1 MSKEA
6 EEKLKT
12 IEHYSYYLSDNIGK
26 GFSSIVYKGKNK
38 QNGLPVAIK
47 VIDLRK
53 LSESTMR

>member
-1 MSKEA
+1 MSKEG
-6 EEKLKT
+6 EERLKT

-47 VIDLRK
+47 VIDLRN
-53 LSESTMR
+53 LS

>member
-1 MSKEA
+1 MSKEG
-6 EEKLKT
+6 EERLKT

-53 LSESTMR
+53 LS